1 MHSDEPIV
9 YDISKKRS
17 THLEVLDG
25 LVV

>member
-9 YDISKKRS
+9 YGISKKRS